1 MQKIIFLRNN
11 IRIISETEK
20 EFLNITHK
28 KTLTIM
34 KSLLDNIK
42 TELDKAVVLV

>member
-20 EFLNITHK
+20 EFLNMTQKNTNHNEKYIRQY
-28 KTLTIM
+28 
-34 KSLLDNIK
+34 
-42 TELDKAVVLV
+42 